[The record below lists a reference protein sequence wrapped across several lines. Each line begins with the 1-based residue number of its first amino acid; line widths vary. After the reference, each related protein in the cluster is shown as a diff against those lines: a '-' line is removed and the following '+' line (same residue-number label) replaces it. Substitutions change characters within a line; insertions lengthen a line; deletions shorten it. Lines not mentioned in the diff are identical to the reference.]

1 MGENVIYLPGPERD
15 EVETIVKRLAL
26 EAIRRCGK
34 YPLGITIDLPQDD
47 FGDTLKLNF
56 TLERAPKGAGWFYES
71 MEDVEIDGVPGQ
83 KLRIHAPDS
92 VPPGT
97 TSTR

>member
-1 MGENVIYLPGPERD
+1 MGENVIYLPGPERY

-26 EAIRRCGK
+26 EAVRRCGK

-56 TLERAPKGAGWFYES
+56 TLERASKGAGWFYES
-71 MEDVEIDGVPGQ
+71 MEDVEIDGIPGQ
-83 KLRIHAPDS
+83 KLRIDAPPNI
-92 VPPGT
+92 PPT
-97 TSTR
+97 TVTR